1 MHYRDLGEFGCPVPA
16 VDRQGQR
23 PAHPHIIEGLF
34 LVVGFHQGA
43 AIPVVGL
50 HSDLVAKRLEKLV
63 AGGRRKPAEFDRRAV
78 TADRLDSNGLL
89 LGIDASKAV
98 KIRQALVIVIGVFHP
113 LDGLASLEGGKLEWA
128 GAHKVFLVPMGIFVE
143 DRLFVD
149 PVVGIGA
156 GRNAVVG
163 NFNRKTTVEGSGAS
177 TWSTIMKKLWRA
189 LLTPSGGSIILFQL
203 ATTSSADSVEPSC
216 HLTP

>member
-78 TADRLDSNGLL
+78 TADRLDRKSTRLNSSH
-89 LGIDASKAV
+89 LGISYAV
-98 KIRQALVIVIGVFHP
+98 FCL
-113 LDGLASLEGGKLEWA
+113 
-128 GAHKVFLVPMGIFVE
+128 
-143 DRLFVD
+143 
-149 PVVGIGA
+149 
-156 GRNAVVG
+156 
-163 NFNRKTTVEGSGAS
+163 
-177 TWSTIMKKLWRA
+177 KKKNTKQR
-189 LLTPSGGSIILFQL
+189 TY
-203 ATTSSADSVEPSC
+203 
-216 HLTP
+216 